1 MLNNQ
6 IDLRQTLG
14 LNGGL
19 ELCFYCGGESAR
31 ITSNTFPVWIPSLM
45 GDIPMEPGKEAEEV
59 SFDKSCLLN
68 EDNYLKETVP
78 VAYSI
83 IAENFTPYGHRLD
96 GWIPE
101 FKIQTLTAE
110 SGTVANQDASST
122 KGITEPG
129 GSGPHTHDIKQAL
142 KLNDNSLKNIVFNN
156 LVAITSTEVDFQEL
170 NNKYIQYGQPMIGA
184 FINGGQSRFVVIAI
198 QNAVPRLDQ
207 SAPGGN
213 KDNPD
218 TSIDGDKNPSNGGG
232 RMVKLYKRVKRTV
245 NRMLNRKEEYNG

>member
-1 MLNNQ
+1 MNNQ
-6 IDLRQTLG
+6 VDLRQTVG

-19 ELCFYCGGESAR
+19 ELCFYCGNGKAR
-31 ITSNTFPVWIPSLM
+31 ITSSTFPVWIPSLM
-45 GDIPMEPGKEAEEV
+45 GDIPMEPGKVAEDTP
-59 SFDKSCLLN
+59 FDKSCLLN
-68 EDNYLKETVP
+68 EDNYLGDSVP

-110 SGTVANQDASST
+110 TGTIAKQDAGST
-122 KGITEPG
+122 KGESDPVPMHPSHPITKPL
-129 GSGPHTHDIKQAL
+129 T
-142 KLNDNSLKNIVFNN
+142 LNSNNLNNIVFNN
-156 LVAITSTEVDFQEL
+156 LVATTSTEVDFQEL
-170 NNKYIQYGQPMIGA
+170 NNKYIEYGQPMIGA

-207 SAPGGN
+207 SERGPN

-218 TSIDGDKNPSNGGG
+218 TSIDGDTNPPNGSGRIARLMTRVTNTIKRLVGG
-232 RMVKLYKRVKRTV
+232 DTSGKV
-245 NRMLNRKEEYNG
+245 